1 MDTNLFTYYIPVTAV
16 DPEASLADKFEMIQ
30 NFFSK
35 MAGGSYVGFQNSV
48 FLSERDTADRN
59 FALAYFMREN
69 KCFPRCSYIRHYI
82 PFTILI
88 LFRPAGHDCDINTIL
103 NFYLQCCSM
112 EMTCESMAIMAAT
125 LANGGICP
133 TTGDKVSIVHRH

>member
-1 MDTNLFTYYIPVTAV
+1 MTYNQLKLILTVVDTP
-16 DPEASLADKFEMIQ
+16 
-30 NFFSK
+30 
-35 MAGGSYVGFQNSV
+35 
-48 FLSERDTADRN
+48 
-59 FALAYFMREN
+59 
-69 KCFPRCSYIRHYI
+69 
-82 PFTILI
+82 

>member
-1 MDTNLFTYYIPVTAV
+1 MLPKVQLHTTLY
-16 DPEASLADKFEMIQ
+16 
-30 NFFSK
+30 
-35 MAGGSYVGFQNSV
+35 
-48 FLSERDTADRN
+48 
-59 FALAYFMREN
+59 AL
-69 KCFPRCSYIRHYI
+69 
-82 PFTILI
+82 TILI

-133 TTGDKVSIVHRH
+133 TTGDKVSIVLRNSIKKRLIVCSSKFLT

>member
-1 MDTNLFTYYIPVTAV
+1 MFDTL
-16 DPEASLADKFEMIQ
+16 
-30 NFFSK
+30 
-35 MAGGSYVGFQNSV
+35 
-48 FLSERDTADRN
+48 
-59 FALAYFMREN
+59 
-69 KCFPRCSYIRHYI
+69 
-82 PFTILI
+82 

-133 TTGDKVSIVHRH
+133 TTGDKVNIVLRNSIKKTIDRLQL

>member
-1 MDTNLFTYYIPVTAV
+1 MFDTP
-16 DPEASLADKFEMIQ
+16 
-30 NFFSK
+30 
-35 MAGGSYVGFQNSV
+35 
-48 FLSERDTADRN
+48 
-59 FALAYFMREN
+59 
-69 KCFPRCSYIRHYI
+69 
-82 PFTILI
+82 

-133 TTGDKVSIVHRH
+133 TTGDKVSIVHRNSINQLEKLEAAKAA